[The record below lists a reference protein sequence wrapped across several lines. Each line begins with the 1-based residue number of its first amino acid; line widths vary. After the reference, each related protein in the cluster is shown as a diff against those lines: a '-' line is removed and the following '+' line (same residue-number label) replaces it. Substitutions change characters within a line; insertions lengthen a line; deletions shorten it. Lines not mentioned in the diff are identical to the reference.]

1 MAQETFAQIWNKV
14 LLYAPN
20 LPVPLAQQMVKDT
33 YISVLNSHEWSETM
47 KETEIT
53 LATEYATGSVTA
65 TNGSTTVALATGTV
79 TTDWNN
85 TRQLGIFTNQGY
97 APFYDIVS
105 VNTTANTMTLDRAYA
120 GASTTAGSYIVAQY
134 FVEMPSNFH
143 VGLDVRDAT
152 RNWRLRRMYH
162 QASYLDRIDARR
174 QYAGTP
180 ILYVQ
185 AQPRITS
192 GVSYPRFE
200 FWPRIPSG
208 TKLIWRYIE
217 QNPLSASTDYPI
229 TVVSPRV
236 LVYGALAL
244 ACLWPGSAERPN
256 PYFSLDN
263 HREYNKLYEELLQ
276 EAVIKD
282 QNRAQNFMSYAEDD
296 RGYPA
301 DARFIQEHGLA

>member
-14 LLYAPN
+14 ILYAPN

-33 YISVLNSHEWSETM
+33 YISVLNAHEWSETM
-47 KETEIT
+47 KETEMT
-53 LATEYATGSVTA
+53 LATEYATGSVTV

-85 TRQLGIFTNQGY
+85 TRQLGVYSNQGY

-105 VNTTANTMTLDRAYA
+105 VNTTNNTMTLDRAYA
-120 GASTTAGSYIVAQY
+120 GASSTAASYIVAQY
-134 FVEMPSNFH
+134 FIELPSTFH
-143 VGLDVRDAT
+143 VSLDVRDAT

-185 AQPRITS
+185 AQARISS

-208 TKLIWRYIE
+208 TKLIWRYIDRVE
-217 QNPLSASTDYPI
+217 LVNGTDYPI
-229 TVVSPRV
+229 TMVSPKV

-244 ACLWPGSAERPN
+244 AAMWPGTAERPN
-256 PYFSLDN
+256 PFFGIEQ
-263 HREYNKLYEELLQ
+263 HREYNKLYEQYLQ
-276 EAVIKD
+276 ESILRD
-282 QNRAQNFMSYAEDD
+282 QDRAQNFMSYAEDD

-301 DARFIQEHGLA
+301 DARFVQEHGLA